1 MPTSKADLLHTDRRC
16 EHMHHN
22 AHILFQGQ
30 SFQQD
35 IVTCTL
41 VLSDLILRKFR
52 IYCRDI
58 NYIVL
63 FSSRL
68 KHMGIGCLTN
78 LALELSEVVTAQ
90 VRHLFHCSLGSNP
103 LLQTSV
109 MDVLDT
115 TSALTCRE
123 EGV

>member
-1 MPTSKADLLHTDRRC
+1 MTTSKAHLLHTDRRC

-22 AHILFQGQ
+22 AHILLQGQ

-41 VLSDLILRKFR
+41 VLSNLILRKFR
-52 IYCRDI
+52 VYCWDI

-63 FSSRL
+63 FTSCL
-68 KHMGIGCLTN
+68 EHMWIGCLAN
-78 LALELSEVVTAQ
+78 LTLKLSEIVTAQ

-103 LLQTSV
+103 LLQTDV
-109 MDVLDT
+109 MDILDT
-115 TSALTCRE
+115 TSTLTGR
-123 EGV
+123 